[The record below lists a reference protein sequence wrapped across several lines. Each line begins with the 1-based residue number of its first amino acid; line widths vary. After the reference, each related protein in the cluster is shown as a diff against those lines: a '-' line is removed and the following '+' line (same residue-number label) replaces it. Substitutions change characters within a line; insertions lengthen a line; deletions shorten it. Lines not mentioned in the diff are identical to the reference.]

1 MRFVVERRLD
11 PSRTASWTGVTLS
24 VVLALF
30 MGGIVFLAAGANP
43 LKAYWVMAS
52 GAFGN
57 FYNLSEVLV
66 KTIPLIFCGLSV
78 AISAKILLWNIGGE
92 GQLAAGGI
100 GSAAVALFLSPHLP
114 SAFVLPTMIVMGFL
128 AGGLWASIPGLLKA
142 KMGVNEILT
151 SLMLNYVAI
160 YWLEHLYFGPWRDP
174 MGMGFPGTAM
184 FPESA
189 WLPRFPQT
197 RVHLGLAFCV
207 LAALILQWIFTRTRW
222 GYEIRVIGENPRAA
236 RLAGMNITR
245 YILGVMFV
253 SGGLAGLA
261 GMAEVSGIH
270 YRLQQGLT
278 VGYGY
283 VGIIVAWLSR
293 LHPVGILFVAFF
305 LAGLL
310 VGGDQLQAVMHLPS
324 SVGLVLEGTLL
335 FFILG
340 SDFLSRYRLKLGPKM
355 QVPHSN
361 ETNPK
366 SNDRITVI

>member
-1 MRFVVERRLD
+1 MRVILERRLS
-11 PSRTASWTGVTLS
+11 PSKMAMWGGMGLS
-24 VVLALF
+24 LILALT
-30 MGGIVFLAAGANP
+30 MGGFVFWVAGANP
-43 LKAYWVMAS
+43 LKAYGVMVA
-52 GAFGN
+52 GAFGSL
-57 FYNLSEVLV
+57 YDVSEVLV
-66 KTIPLIFCGLSV
+66 KAIPLIFCGLAVSL
-78 AISAKILLWNIGGE
+78 SAKILLWNVGGE

-100 GSAAVALFLSPHLP
+100 GAAAVALFLSPYVPPLL
-114 SAFVLPTMIVMGFL
+114 VLPFMIIAGFL
-128 AGGLWASIPGLLKA
+128 AGGLWASIAGVLKA
-142 KMGVNEILT
+142 RLGVNEILT

-160 YWLEHLYFGPWRDP
+160 YGLEHLYFGPWRDP

-197 RVHLGLAFCV
+197 RVHLGLVFCV
-207 LAALILQWIFTRTRW
+207 LAALVLRWIFVRTKW
-222 GYEIRVIGENPRAA
+222 GYEIRVIGENPKAA
-236 RLAGMNITR
+236 QLARMNMTGCIFW
-245 YILGVMFV
+245 VMFA

-293 LHPVGILFVAFF
+293 LHPIGIVFVAIF
-305 LAGLL
+305 LASLL

-335 FFILG
+335 FFVLG
-340 SDFLSRYRLKLGPKM
+340 SDILSRYRVKM
-355 QVPHSN
+355 KKVKV
-361 ETNPK
+361 EVK
-366 SNDRITVI
+366 VEKD

>member
-1 MRFVVERRLD
+1 MRLVLERRLY
-11 PSRTASWTGVTLS
+11 PSRWATWGGMGLS
-24 VVLALF
+24 LLLALM
-30 MGGIVFLAAGANP
+30 MGAIVIWAAGANP
-43 LKAYWVMAS
+43 FKAYAVMAG
-52 GAFGN
+52 GAFGTL
-57 FYNLSEVLV
+57 YDISEVLV
-66 KTIPLIFCGLSV
+66 KAIPLIFCGLAV
-78 AISAKILLWNIGGE
+78 ALAAKILLWNVGAE
-92 GQLAAGGI
+92 GQLAVGGI

-114 SAFVLPTMIVMGFL
+114 PELILPCMVIAGFL
-128 AGGLWASIPGLLKA
+128 GGGLWAAVAGLLKA

-197 RVHLGLAFCV
+197 RVHLGLVFCI
-207 LAALILQWIFTRTRW
+207 LAALLIRWIFARTRW
-222 GYEIRVIGENPRAA
+222 GYEIRVIGENPKAA
-236 RLAGMNITR
+236 GLARMNIAGT
-245 YILGVMFV
+245 IFWVMFV

-261 GMAEVSGIH
+261 GMAEAAGIH

-283 VGIIVAWLSR
+283 VGIIVAWLAK
-293 LHPVGILFVAFF
+293 LHPVGVILVAIF

-335 FFILG
+335 FFVMG
-340 SDFLSRYRLKLGPKM
+340 SDMLSKYRVRLEK
-355 QVPHSN
+355 
-361 ETNPK
+361 
-366 SNDRITVI
+366 